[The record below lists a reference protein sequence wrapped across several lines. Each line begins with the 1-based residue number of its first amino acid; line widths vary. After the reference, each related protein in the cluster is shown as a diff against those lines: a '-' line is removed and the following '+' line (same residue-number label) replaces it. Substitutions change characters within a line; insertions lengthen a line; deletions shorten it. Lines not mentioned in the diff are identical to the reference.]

1 MNNSM
6 NERFYQDIYL
16 DDYVLKFSNDNIK
29 IPYLT
34 TNNLGDNNIYLIDGK
49 KTKSLDENNKFN
61 RRPRNI
67 ENSFMNDYFTLSRM
81 KNENRIKNFNPLST
95 GRHILNLIEQL
106 KTHILKSF
114 EQNEILQQ
122 DEEYEILPN
131 LTNLSPRLHINF
143 TYRNENNYPYR
154 SIDKIYSLYDNID
167 NNKLKHYNNFN
178 IKKNKL
184 KYSLKTY
191 SIYKHSYIGD
201 IFFQSKVSAF
211 LLLININTR
220 YAYAYQLGTI
230 NDKQIINVDE
240 NNEEHTLYYATSGK
254 KTTTELLKAFDK
266 FLMNHKIN
274 ILRFDGETALKSKRF
289 KKYFED
295 KHIKFIPTIPN
306 IHSSLGL
313 IDRLSRT
320 IRDIAFNLNIEGIYT
335 SEIMN
340 IILDYYNN
348 SRHETLTKMLF
359 EADPNL
365 IKKYPKGISPLI
377 VNYHDYLEK
386 LYVEECI
393 KYNYHI
399 ITQKDYK
406 INIDDVVKIV
416 NKKESLIDEN
426 KINSR
431 TILSK
436 DDYKVIN
443 QIGNNY
449 ELINLRT
456 NKRVFRPRYEI
467 KKL

>member
-191 SIYKHSYIGD
+191 SIYKHSYIG
-201 IFFQSKVSAF
+201 FS
-211 LLLININTR
+211 
-220 YAYAYQLGTI
+220 
-230 NDKQIINVDE
+230 IIN
-240 NNEEHTLYYATSGK
+240 
-254 KTTTELLKAFDK
+254 
-266 FLMNHKIN
+266 
-274 ILRFDGETALKSKRF
+274 
-289 KKYFED
+289 
-295 KHIKFIPTIPN
+295 
-306 IHSSLGL
+306 
-313 IDRLSRT
+313 
-320 IRDIAFNLNIEGIYT
+320 
-335 SEIMN
+335 
-340 IILDYYNN
+340 
-348 SRHETLTKMLF
+348 
-359 EADPNL
+359 
-365 IKKYPKGISPLI
+365 
-377 VNYHDYLEK
+377 
-386 LYVEECI
+386 
-393 KYNYHI
+393 
-399 ITQKDYK
+399 
-406 INIDDVVKIV
+406 
-416 NKKESLIDEN
+416 
-426 KINSR
+426 
-431 TILSK
+431 
-436 DDYKVIN
+436 
-443 QIGNNY
+443 
-449 ELINLRT
+449 
-456 NKRVFRPRYEI
+456 
-467 KKL
+467 